1 MYNKVIILERK
12 WQDPSSPLPYLIAPT
27 LLTYTTL
34 MINSDVIF
42 KCNESIIL
50 KIKHLLCHIMLI
62 NWSFL
67 DPLLGHHICY
77 LPYYYLYI
85 KHYIN
90 YKSLLFYNGK
100 IILKFKHLICQIL
113 FINWSSISFFSIAIF
128 DPPLLFTLYW
138 LLY

>member
-1 MYNKVIILERK
+1 MLII
-12 WQDPSSPLPYLIAPT
+12 WSSLALLLGHHICY
-27 LLTYTTL
+27 LTYCFL
-34 MINSDVIF
+34 YIINYINYALTFNDY
-42 KCNESIIL
+42 ESIIL

-113 FINWSSISFFSIAIF
+113 FINWSSITFFSIAIF
-128 DPPLLFTLYW
+128 DPSLLFTLYW
-138 LLY
+138 LLYRF